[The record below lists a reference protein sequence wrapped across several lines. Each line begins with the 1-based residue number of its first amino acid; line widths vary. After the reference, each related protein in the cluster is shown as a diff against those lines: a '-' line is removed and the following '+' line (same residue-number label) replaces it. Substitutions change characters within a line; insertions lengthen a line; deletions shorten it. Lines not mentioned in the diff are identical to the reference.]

1 MLSWV
6 SSPPGN
12 VTDLYCIQHSTDS
25 TELRPAEN
33 NKFQSLL
40 SGVNCSGSEK
50 RLADCHHD
58 GVDLGD
64 TRGCKWAYVR
74 CLYTIT
80 TGIFKILNLSYVP
93 YSLSRYNTTTN
104 SKYNHHCWGSSYS
117 DWGSTGS
124 EQNYSQENKG

>member
-6 SSPPGN
+6 SSPLGT

-50 RLADCHHD
+50 RLADCHHN
-58 GVDLGD
+58 GVDLGE
-64 TRGCKWAYVR
+64 TRGCKRAYVR
-74 CLYTIT
+74 CLYKIT
-80 TGIFKILNLSYVP
+80 TGIFKILNISYVS
-93 YSLSRYNTTTN
+93 YSLSNVTTN
-104 SKYNHHCWGSSYS
+104 SSNTNHSSEYR
-117 DWGSTGS
+117 
-124 EQNYSQENKG
+124 

>member
-1 MLSWV
+1 MLNWV

-58 GVDLGD
+58 EVDLGE
-64 TRGCKWAYVR
+64 TRGCKRAYVR
-74 CLYTIT
+74 CLYKIT
-80 TGIFKILNLSYVP
+80 TGIFNNV
-93 YSLSRYNTTTN
+93 TTN
-104 SKYNHHCWGSSYS
+104 NSNTNHSSEY
-117 DWGSTGS
+117 G
-124 EQNYSQENKG
+124 